1 MLTSQHN
8 TVLDM
13 TCHKGAFCSS
23 IKGPAG
29 PQGPIGYPGPRGV
42 KVRVIS
48 HHVELRCPHSVF
60 QVLLFLSHRA
70 PTVFAVSRAQRERR

>member
-1 MLTSQHN
+1 
-8 TVLDM
+8 M

-42 KVRVIS
+42 KVRLIS
-48 HHVELRCPHSVF
+48 RLVVRLCRHIEF
-60 QVLLFLSHRA
+60 
-70 PTVFAVSRAQRERR
+70 